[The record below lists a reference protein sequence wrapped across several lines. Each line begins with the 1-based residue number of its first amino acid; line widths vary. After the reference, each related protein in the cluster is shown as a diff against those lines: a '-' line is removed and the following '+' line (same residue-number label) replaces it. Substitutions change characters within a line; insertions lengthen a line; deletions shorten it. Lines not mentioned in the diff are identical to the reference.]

1 MPTWNRAF
9 SLRECPCLNVK
20 TDIREIGHKAT
31 KITKEEREGASRLFE
46 PLRAGSIMRE
56 TPLTNL
62 LEIFLKQIFS

>member
-1 MPTWNRAF
+1 
-9 SLRECPCLNVK
+9 VK
-20 TDIREIGHKAT
+20 TDIREIEHKAT

-56 TPLTNL
+56 TPSTNL